1 MMMTTK
7 TSALAIHLH
16 GTHIGTI
23 ARLSGARTIF
33 SFEQSYVDDDER
45 ATLSLSFRAQSGDL
59 LTDHRAY
66 RAHLMPFFSNL
77 LPEGVLRQYL
87 ANRAKVSEHAEF
99 DLLEKLGTDLPG
111 AVTARPI
118 DGEWPEKA
126 DDKPE
131 SDQPAGP
138 TSERMRFSLAGVQL
152 KFSAL
157 ENKGKE
163 HGLTIPVDGSGGS
176 WIVKLPSA
184 KHNGVP
190 ENEFAMMDI
199 ARHVGIDI
207 PDIRLIKLADIDGLP
222 DDIEKIGDTAFAI
235 KRFDRTAAGA
245 VHIEDFAQVF
255 GVYPA
260 GKYDKASY
268 RNILAVIA
276 QVSDQDSAIEF
287 MRRLVFSTLIGNG
300 DMHLKNWSL
309 IYPDGRAPILSPAYD
324 LLSTL
329 PYVPGDDTALKFAR
343 IKRFAE
349 FTRDEIAYMAAKT
362 GLPETPLMA
371 AADET
376 VERFMDY
383 WSKEKTNIGVASDVV
398 DHIDRHLTTLAIL
411 TE

>member
-1 MMMTTK
+1 
-7 TSALAIHLH
+7 
-16 GTHIGTI
+16 
-23 ARLSGARTIF
+23 
-33 SFEQSYVDDDER
+33 
-45 ATLSLSFRAQSGDL
+45 
-59 LTDHRAY
+59 
-66 RAHLMPFFSNL
+66 
-77 LPEGVLRQYL
+77 
-87 ANRAKVSEHAEF
+87 
-99 DLLEKLGTDLPG
+99 
-111 AVTARPI
+111 
-118 DGEWPEKA
+118 
-126 DDKPE
+126 
-131 SDQPAGP
+131 
-138 TSERMRFSLAGVQL
+138 
-152 KFSAL
+152 
-157 ENKGKE
+157 
-163 HGLTIPVDGSGGS
+163 
-176 WIVKLPSA
+176 
-184 KHNGVP
+184 
-190 ENEFAMMDI
+190 MMDI
-199 ARHVGIDI
+199 ARHVGIDT

>member
-1 MMMTTK
+1 MTTK

-23 ARLSGARTIF
+23 ARLDSDRTIF

-87 ANRAKVSEHAEF
+87 ANRAQVSEHAEF
-99 DLLEKLGTDLPG
+99 DLLEKLGADLPG

-118 DGEWPEKA
+118 DGELPDKA
-126 DDKPE
+126 DDKPGN
-131 SDQPAGP
+131 DQPAGQV
-138 TSERMRFSLAGVQL
+138 SERMRFSLAGVQL

-176 WIVKLPSA
+176 WIVKLPST

-190 ENEFAMMDI
+190 ENEFAMMNI
-199 ARHVGIDI
+199 ARHVGIDT

-343 IKRFAE
+343 VNRFAE

-362 GLPETPLMA
+362 GLPEKPLIA

-376 VERFMDY
+376 IERFMDY

-398 DHIDRHLTTLAIL
+398 GHVDRHLATLSIL